1 MLPGDMMKLGRVK
14 MISML
19 EEARDI
25 ATERGATV
33 LGLGG
38 FTSIVSR
45 GGEDLVNDDM
55 AVSTGNT
62 LTSVA
67 AVMAIE
73 EAAKK
78 VDLDL
83 KDAAVAVVGATG
95 SIGRLMSLMLADRVG
110 SVSLVGNPG
119 SPGARDRC
127 RTIAGEIY
135 RSLAAKTRTGSALCL
150 RLEEV
155 VRAHPEA
162 NDRELCGLAETA
174 FAAAGI
180 TPPVKYGVNLNSL
193 ITTADVIVAATNA
206 DSALVSPALLRP
218 GALVCDVARP
228 PNVVADVRRADVIV
242 FDGGLVRLPQAI
254 TLGPIGGL
262 PPGICWGC
270 LGETILL
277 ALEGGGTDWSI
288 GQNLSV
294 EHADRVAALSRKH
307 GLSCAPL
314 QRLGRELVDEDFL
327 SVRKAI
333 ELRPACCSV
342 PQVAAMSS
350 RE

>member
-1 MLPGDMMKLGRVK
+1 
-14 MISML
+14 
-19 EEARDI
+19 
-25 ATERGATV
+25 
-33 LGLGG
+33 
-38 FTSIVSR
+38 
-45 GGEDLVNDDM
+45 
-55 AVSTGNT
+55 
-62 LTSVA
+62 
-67 AVMAIE
+67 
-73 EAAKK
+73 
-78 VDLDL
+78 
-83 KDAAVAVVGATG
+83 
-95 SIGRLMSLMLADRVG
+95 
-110 SVSLVGNPG
+110 
-119 SPGARDRC
+119 
-127 RTIAGEIY
+127 
-135 RSLAAKTRTGSALCL
+135 
-150 RLEEV
+150 
-155 VRAHPEA
+155 
-162 NDRELCGLAETA
+162 
-174 FAAAGI
+174 
-180 TPPVKYGVNLNSL
+180 
-193 ITTADVIVAATNA
+193 
-206 DSALVSPALLRP
+206 LLRP